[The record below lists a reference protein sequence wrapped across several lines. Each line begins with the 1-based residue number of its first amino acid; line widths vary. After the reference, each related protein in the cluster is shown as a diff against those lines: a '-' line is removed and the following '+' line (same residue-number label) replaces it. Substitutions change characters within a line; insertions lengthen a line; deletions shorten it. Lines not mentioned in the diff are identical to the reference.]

1 MKKILLDSNVFIYS
15 IKQKIDI
22 FSSLQDILQEP
33 FELVTTESVVKE
45 LEKMSKSAK
54 KDSAYAKASLKLM
67 EKMSVKVIPSKHEY
81 ADKDILA
88 LAKEDIVVIT
98 NDKKLKEKLKKKTR
112 VMSLGVIKKI
122 R

>member
-67 EKMSVKVIPSKHEY
+67 EKMGVKVIPNKHEY

-88 LAKEDIVVIT
+88 LANEDIIVIT